1 MPAAETLRGA
11 VDSLANSRGRSAR
24 HLMIGLGLTAGAV
37 LASALVARANAPA
50 PENPKVYAQY
60 QKLEKPKFTPPRA
73 VFGIVWPPL
82 FLMLTLS
89 GLRIWNAPRSV
100 ARTQALTLW
109 SFVQGL
115 NALWMALGPGRLG
128 GQLATA
134 TASLGVA
141 GAYVWRARK
150 VDAPAANMVAPY
162 VGWIGFANALTE
174 ELWRKNEPKPT
185 LH

>member
-24 HLMIGLGLTAGAV
+24 HLMIGLGLTVGAV
-37 LASALVARANAPA
+37 LASAMVAKRTAPA
-50 PENPKVYAQY
+50 PENPKAWSEY

-73 VFGIVWPPL
+73 MFGIVWPPL

-89 GLRIWNAPRSV
+89 GLRIWNAPKSAARS
-100 ARTQALTLW
+100 QALVLW
-109 SFVQGL
+109 TFAQAL
-115 NALWMALGPGRLG
+115 NALWMALGPKRLG

-134 TASLGVA
+134 TAAIGTA
-141 GAYVWRARK
+141 GAYVWRAGK
-150 VDAPAANMVAPY
+150 VDKPAAGLVSPY
-162 VGWIGFANALTE
+162 VGWIGFAGALTE
-174 ELWRKNEPKPT
+174 ELWRKNEAKPT